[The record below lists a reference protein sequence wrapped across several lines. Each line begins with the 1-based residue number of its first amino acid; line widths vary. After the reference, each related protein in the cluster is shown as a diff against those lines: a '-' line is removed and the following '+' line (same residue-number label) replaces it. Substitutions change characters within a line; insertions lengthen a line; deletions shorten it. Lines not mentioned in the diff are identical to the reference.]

1 MPKYLRMRRKRVKLA
16 RGTAPTRA
24 ERPPGPQR
32 RFRKTVDELL
42 LVFQQRLKAMG
53 LDVPDAEVVAII
65 RGRKEHGPVDVIVR
79 PWVNAEIGQGVEIV

>member
-1 MPKYLRMRRKRVKLA
+1 MRRKRVKRE
-16 RGTAPTRA
+16 RGAPPIRA

-42 LVFQQRLKAMG
+42 LVFQRRLKAMG
-53 LDVPDAEVVAII
+53 LNVPDEEVVAII
-65 RGRKEHGPVDVIVR
+65 RGQVDHGPVSVIVR